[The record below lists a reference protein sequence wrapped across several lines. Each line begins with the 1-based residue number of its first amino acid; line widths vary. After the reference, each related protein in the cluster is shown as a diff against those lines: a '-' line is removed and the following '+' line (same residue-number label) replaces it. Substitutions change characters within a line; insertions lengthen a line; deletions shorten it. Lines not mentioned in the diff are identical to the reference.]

1 MLTGRDERAAAR
13 ARAARAAR
21 GERFGAVMTAATGRL
36 PLGLARVVPPRLLGF
51 AVLSAVTFSAD
62 LALLTA
68 LHGGLRLPLAASITL
83 AYAAASGLGYAL
95 NRALNFRSH
104 AAIGPQLARYAVVVV
119 LNYLAVIL
127 GVTDGLATAG
137 VNYRLA
143 RLIAGA
149 CEAAWMYTAMRW
161 LIFRDVAP
169 DGGAR
174 GGDAA
179 DGDARGGDAAGGGA
193 GRRDAGR
200 GDAAGGDAGR
210 GDAAGGDAGGGGAGG

>member
-21 GERFGAVMTAATGRL
+21 GARGEQFGAVMAAATGRL
-36 PLGLARVVPPRLLGF
+36 PLGLARVIPPRLLGF

-127 GVTDGLATAG
+127 GVTDGLAMAG

-149 CEAAWMYTAMRW
+149 CEAAWMYAAMRW
-161 LIFRDVAP
+161 LIFRDAVPAGNAGGP
-169 DGGAR
+169 D
-174 GGDAA
+174 
-179 DGDARGGDAAGGGA
+179 AGGGVA
-193 GRRDAGR
+193 SGPDAG
-200 GDAAGGDAGR
+200 GPDAGGPDAG
-210 GDAAGGDAGGGGAGG
+210 GGDAGGY

>member
-21 GERFGAVMTAATGRL
+21 GERFGAVMAAATGRL
-36 PLGLARVVPPRLLGF
+36 PLGLARVVPPLLLGF

-68 LHGGLRLPLAASITL
+68 LHGGLQLPLAASITL

-119 LNYLAVIL
+119 INYLAVIL

-137 VNYRLA
+137 VDYRLA
-143 RLIAGA
+143 RLTAGA
-149 CEAAWMYTAMRW
+149 CEAAWMYAAMRW
-161 LIFRDVAP
+161 LIFRDAVPA
-169 DGGAR
+169 GV
-174 GGDAA
+174 A
-179 DGDARGGDAAGGGA
+179 DGPDAGGP
-193 GRRDAGR
+193 DAG
-200 GDAAGGDAGR
+200 GPDAGGDV
-210 GDAAGGDAGGGGAGG
+210 GGY